1 MGEWSLKPEKVG
13 TMGPGV
19 GSGVGE
25 ANGGSEKWEGTPA
38 LTQSILQ
45 AIFNVS
51 PLSPLAQ
58 GVTGIPFRRLRVHV
72 PGCKRYKDKPKT
84 FQNTGRHLE
93 LLDWSEWDPPPGG
106 SCPCLCH
113 LSWAILTNSALSYL
127 GSSSLPWTRGILTA
141 SIPPKGM
148 WSSLE
153 TDRQEKKRGNKY
165 LCGKKVIEDKHTANI
180 RLKGDLPCRVQK
192 ERALGTEDLGSSCC
206 RINFYID
213 PWSMSALMERVPST
227 KPKVHFLRL
236 DQNYTQEGSQFGV
249 TVSESCSFALQA
261 GSQTLRHGRF
271 AAEKGFIF
279 KSFKQG
285 NENKPQI
292 HLAKGQGFVTYMG

>member
-25 ANGGSEKWEGTPA
+25 ANGGSKKWEGTPA

-45 AIFNVS
+45 AILNVS

-72 PGCKRYKDKPKT
+72 PGYKRYKDKPKT

-93 LLDWSEWDPPPGG
+93 LLAWLEWDPPPGG

-127 GSSSLPWTRGILTA
+127 GSSSLPWTQGILTA

-153 TDRQEKKRGNKY
+153 TKIDRRRRGETNTSVEIGSLTTNTQLTSDSKENTSKEIFLAGCKRKGLLVQRILAAAAAGSTSTSIPGAGQHSWREFHQLNQSFTFSAWTNTTPKRGHN
-165 LCGKKVIEDKHTANI
+165 LE
-180 RLKGDLPCRVQK
+180 
-192 ERALGTEDLGSSCC
+192 
-206 RINFYID
+206 
-213 PWSMSALMERVPST
+213 
-227 KPKVHFLRL
+227 
-236 DQNYTQEGSQFGV
+236 
-249 TVSESCSFALQA
+249 
-261 GSQTLRHGRF
+261 
-271 AAEKGFIF
+271 
-279 KSFKQG
+279 
-285 NENKPQI
+285 
-292 HLAKGQGFVTYMG
+292 